1 MTAASAPSFS
11 YRKAIANLPPG
22 GTLTFHHVT
31 WEEYEKL
38 LEEMGAGYAPRISY
52 DHGKLEIF
60 MPLPI
65 HEYLKAFLSDLMR
78 ALTDELDLEMI
89 GLGSTTFSYRDW
101 LQGLEPDTC
110 FYIQNA
116 ARVLGVRR
124 FDPAVPPPA
133 PDIAVEVDI
142 TSESLNRFPTY
153 ANLGVP
159 EIWRCEENEIV
170 MYHLTETGYVA
181 AAASKAFP
189 FLTTEALGQFL
200 KRSETESQRDLLRE
214 FRAWVKAQGNRA
226 TVAE

>member
-1 MTAASAPSFS
+1 MTAAPAPAPSHN
-11 YRKAIANLPPG
+11 YRDAIAHLPPG
-22 GTLTFHHVT
+22 GTLIFQHVT
-31 WEEYEKL
+31 WDEYEKL
-38 LEEMGAGYAPRISY
+38 LEEMGAGYFPRISY
-52 DHGKLEIF
+52 DHGRLEIF

-65 HEYLKAFLSDLMR
+65 HEFVKAFTADLVR

-110 FYIQNA
+110 FFIQNA

-124 FDPAVPPPA
+124 FDPTIPPPA

-159 EIWRCEENEIV
+159 EIWRYDDAEFMI
-170 MYHLTETGYVA
+170 YHLTETGYVVA
-181 AAASKAFP
+181 DASRAFP
-189 FLTTEALGQFL
+189 FLTAERLNRYLQ
-200 KRSETESQRDLLRE
+200 RSQNESHRDLLRE
-214 FRAWVKAQGNRA
+214 IRAWVRTQVTAAQ
-226 TVAE
+226 